1 MTLPPLRRLAPI
13 LLIIAV
19 GFLVAAC
26 SPTNIGPGDPGF
38 VPQAP
43 LAPAHLGADPVSLL
57 AWLFTPV
64 FQGFFLVLV
73 LFDGLTG
80 NIAISILLLTLV
92 LRFALIPLYRKQLV
106 STKQMQ
112 LLAPEL
118 KELQRKYKGDRQ
130 KATVAQQEFYRQR
143 GINPASGCLPIILQ
157 LVLIIPMYTVISQ
170 GLTNHDVNQMLNVF
184 GYQVTTLECA
194 AEPEYSNDPNHKGQ
208 VTNPCLDP
216 VAFGINWGISEP
228 QTTGLAVAGFGIS
241 FLAILSAL
249 MQLIQSRMTL
259 PAPDPRTADDPQ
271 VKVQRQMAYFLPLIS
286 IAYGGFL
293 PAGLFLYWIAG
304 TLFSIAQQYLII
316 GWGGTFPLFGWTPG
330 FARDHNPRFPVKI
343 PEPRIL
349 PAGPNSA
356 NKPTGPRIAS
366 NSPES
371 TIRPNRTRG
380 GRRGRR
386 R

>member
-1 MTLPPLRRLAPI
+1 MTLPSLRRLAPV
-13 LLIIAV
+13 LLILAV

-26 SPTNIGPGDPGF
+26 SGTNPPGPGQPGF
-38 VPQAP
+38 VAQAP
-43 LAPAHLGADPVSLL
+43 LAPANLGADPVSLL
-57 AWLFTPV
+57 AWIFTPV
-64 FQGFFLVLV
+64 FQAFFLVLV

-80 NIAISILLLTLV
+80 NIAISIVLLTLV

-184 GYQVTTLECA
+184 GQQLTTIECP
-194 AEPEYSNDPNHKGQ
+194 AEPEYADARFPGQ

-216 VAFGINWGISEP
+216 VAFGINWGITEP
-228 QTTGLAVAGFGIS
+228 QTTGLAIAGFGIS
-241 FLAILSAL
+241 FLAILSAFL
-249 MQLIQSRMTL
+249 QLIQSRMTL
-259 PAPDPRTADDPQ
+259 PPPDPRTADDPQ
-271 VKVQRQMAYFLPLIS
+271 IKVQRQMAYFLPLIS
-286 IAYGGFL
+286 VAYGGFL

-304 TLFSIAQQYLII
+304 TLFSIAQQYLIL

-349 PAGPNSA
+349 PAGPNFA
-356 NKPTGPRIAS
+356 NKPTGPRISS
-366 NSPES
+366 NSPDS

>member
-1 MTLPPLRRLAPI
+1 MSDED
-13 LLIIAV
+13 V
-19 GFLVAAC
+19 KDVA
-26 SPTNIGPGDPGF
+26 
-38 VPQAP
+38 
-43 LAPAHLGADPVSLL
+43 PVSVE
-57 AWLFTPV
+57 TRP
-64 FQGFFLVLV
+64 
-73 LFDGLTG
+73 
-80 NIAISILLLTLV
+80 
-92 LRFALIPLYRKQLV
+92 RPPKQ
-106 STKQMQ
+106 Q
-112 LLAPEL
+112 
-118 KELQRKYKGDRQ
+118 QRKRDKRDVHGWAVLD
-130 KATVAQQEFYRQR
+130 KPVGMTSTHAVAVIKRLFSAKRV
-143 GINPASGCLPIILQ
+143 GHAGTLDPLASGCLPIILQ

-170 GLTNHDVNQMLNVF
+170 GLTNHDVNQMLNVV
-184 GYQVTTLECA
+184 GQQVTTIECP
-194 AEPEYSNDPNHKGQ
+194 AEPEYTDPKFPGQ

-216 VAFGINWGISEP
+216 VAFGINWGITEP
-228 QTTGLAVAGFGIS
+228 QTTGIAIASFGIS
-241 FLAILSAL
+241 FLAILSAF

-271 VKVQRQMAYFLPLIS
+271 IKVQRQMAYFLPLIS

-330 FARDHNPRFPVKI
+330 FARDHTPRFPVKI
-343 PEPRIL
+343 PEPRVL
-349 PAGPNSA
+349 PAGTNSA
-356 NKPTGPRIAS
+356 NKPTGPRVSS

>member
-1 MTLPPLRRLAPI
+1 MTLPSLRRLAPI
-13 LLIIAV
+13 LLIVAV

-26 SPTNIGPGDPGF
+26 TGTNPPGPGEPNF

-43 LAPAHLGADPVSLL
+43 LAPANLGADPVSLL
-57 AWLFTPV
+57 AWIFTPI
-64 FQGFFLVLV
+64 FQAFFLVLV
-73 LFDGLTG
+73 LFNAITG

-92 LRFALIPLYRKQLV
+92 LRLALIPLYRKQLV

-118 KELQRKYKGDRQ
+118 KELQRRYKGDRQ

-170 GLTNHDVNQMLNVF
+170 GLTNHDVNQMLNVV
-184 GYQVTTLECA
+184 GQQVTTIECP
-194 AEPEYSNDPNHKGQ
+194 AEPEYNDPKFPGQ

-216 VAFGINWGISEP
+216 VAFGINWGITEP
-228 QTTGLAVAGFGIS
+228 QTTGIAIASFGIS
-241 FLAILSAL
+241 FLAILSAF

-271 VKVQRQMAYFLPLIS
+271 IKVQRQMAYFLPLIS

-330 FARDHNPRFPVKI
+330 FARDHTPRFPVKI
-343 PEPRIL
+343 PEPRVL
-349 PAGPNSA
+349 PAGTNSA
-356 NKPTGPRIAS
+356 NKPTGPRVSS